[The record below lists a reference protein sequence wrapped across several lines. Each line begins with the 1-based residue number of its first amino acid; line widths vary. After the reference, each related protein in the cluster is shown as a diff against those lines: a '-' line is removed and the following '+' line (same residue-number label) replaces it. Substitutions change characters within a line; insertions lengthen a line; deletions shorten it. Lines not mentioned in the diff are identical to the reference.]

1 MEIEIHGKKV
11 EYIEL
16 FFERDL
22 NKVFNRLSEEEFK
35 FGEPE
40 AIDNLVYRL
49 TEPGKKT
56 GIHAGY
62 KRILEID
69 YGNIN
74 NWQDINELI
83 DFFKDDNHAR
93 FTKGKYKAIFEFKG
107 TKEDIKKSINSV
119 RIQFKGM
126 RKPISFELE
135 NKDNASF
142 VKFSNSLNIIDEIYF
157 TYKVLQ
163 NYLTSKGL

>member
-93 FTKGKYKAIFEFKG
+93 FTKGKYNAIFEFKD
-107 TKEDIKKSINSV
+107 TREEIKKSINCV
-119 RIQFKGM
+119 RNKFKVM

-135 NKDNASF
+135 TKDNF
-142 VKFSNSLNIIDEIYF
+142 
-157 TYKVLQ
+157 
-163 NYLTSKGL
+163 GLIEYPNQTPSEA